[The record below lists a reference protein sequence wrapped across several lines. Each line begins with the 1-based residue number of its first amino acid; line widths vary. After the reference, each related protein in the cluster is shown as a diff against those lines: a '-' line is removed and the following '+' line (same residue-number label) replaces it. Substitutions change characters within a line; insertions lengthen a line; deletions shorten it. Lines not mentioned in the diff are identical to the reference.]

1 MKTIKNPTHVFY
13 KASNNDAVTTFEW
26 NIEDPR
32 TRKKSLVKVSYF
44 VAEDENPDGGH
55 NAIRATHRNSDWIGG
70 KLNK

>member
-26 NIEDPR
+26 NIVDPW
-32 TRKKSLVKVSYF
+32 TREKSLVKVSYF

-55 NAIRATHRNSDWIGG
+55 NAIKATHRNDDWVGG